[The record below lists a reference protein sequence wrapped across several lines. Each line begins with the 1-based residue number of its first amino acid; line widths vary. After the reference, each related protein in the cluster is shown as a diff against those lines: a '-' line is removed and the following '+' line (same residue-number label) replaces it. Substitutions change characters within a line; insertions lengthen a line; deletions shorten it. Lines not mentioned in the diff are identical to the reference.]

1 MNCRLQEGRSGMKV
15 RTIKTLTPE
24 ARRRS
29 VAAILGLAVRR
40 ILRDESNSKVLST
53 DVSNRVELVLEKRLS
68 VSRTPD
74 GSGRPNE

>member
-1 MNCRLQEGRSGMKV
+1 MKV

-24 ARRRS
+24 ERRRG

-68 VSRTPD
+68 VSRVSD
-74 GSGRPNE
+74 GSGTT